1 MKNLNCTS
9 IILGIIFTAAGF
21 LFASGKLHVHLTSW
35 KNMSPKEKEKLDI
48 MPLCRNI
55 GEVIMLNGLIF
66 LMRGLWADFSEH
78 WFTAAIIAW
87 FLVAG
92 VDLLYIEKAGGIKN
106 S

>member
-1 MKNLNCTS
+1 
-9 IILGIIFTAAGF
+9 
-21 LFASGKLHVHLTSW
+21 
-35 KNMSPKEKEKLDI
+35 MSPKEKEKLDI

-92 VDLLYIEKAGGIKN
+92 VDLLYIEKSRRYQK
-106 S
+106 

>member
-1 MKNLNCTS
+1 MGGVVIEES
-9 IILGIIFTAAGF
+9 
-21 LFASGKLHVHLTSW
+21 KLHEYHSW
-35 KNMSPKEKEKLDI
+35 DYFYSCRFPVCFRETACSPD
-48 MPLCRNI
+48 
-55 GEVIMLNGLIF
+55 MLNGLIF